1 MLSAPLVVLLVGLQV
16 ASAPEAIP
24 MSLVPLLIVVPALLW
39 LDRVHPQPWAARIH
53 AVLWGATITV
63 LVAAL
68 VNTAAEGV
76 FGESVS
82 AVVVAPFVEETMK
95 GLGVLWA
102 VRRREVEG
110 AMDGIV
116 IAGWVALGFAVV
128 EDMVFFSIGAEEGEL
143 LQSFVLRDLITP
155 FAHPMVTF
163 WTGLALGIAVYRRR
177 PLGWALWGYA
187 IAVATHALLNG
198 AWEVA
203 GVRLSPLGITL
214 YLAMLIP
221 VTIWV
226 ISARRKQADQFI
238 AAIPALPQPYAL
250 PPQEEANFAT
260 WHGMLAHR
268 RQLPRD
274 QRRQFD
280 AMRTSLARLTEQLA
294 RPGGPDPD
302 REQELADQLQQ
313 SREGQ

>member
-1 MLSAPLVVLLVGLQV
+1 M
-16 ASAPEAIP
+16 
-24 MSLVPLLIVVPALLW
+24 
-39 LDRVHPQPWAARIH
+39 
-53 AVLWGATITV
+53 WGATITV
-63 LVAAL
+63 LVSAL
-68 VNTAAEGV
+68 VNTAAEGF
-76 FGESVS
+76 FGESVA
-82 AVVVAPFVEETMK
+82 AVAVAPFVEEALK

-128 EDMVFFSIGAEEGEL
+128 EDMIYLGIGAEEEEL
-143 LQSFVLRDLITP
+143 LESFLLRDLITP
-155 FAHPMVTF
+155 FAHPLLTF

-177 PLGWALWGYA
+177 PLAWALWGYA
-187 IAVATHALLNG
+187 IAVATHVLLNG
-198 AWEVA
+198 AWELA
-203 GVRLSPLGITL
+203 GVQLSPVAIAL
-214 YLAMLIP
+214 YLALLIP
-221 VTIWV
+221 VALWV

-238 AAIPALPQPYAL
+238 AAVPSLPQRYAL
-250 PPQEEANFAT
+250 PPAEEADFAT

-280 AMRTSLARLTEQLA
+280 AVRTPLARLTEQLS

-302 REQELADQLQQ
+302 REQELADELLR